1 MALRPVE
8 VTRQCFPTRAGCA
21 KIGEQE
27 TEAMSGIQFVTDD
40 KGRKT
45 AVLIDLKK
53 HGALW
58 EDFWDGLV
66 SESRRHEKTIP
77 YQEYRDNRMKRGRP
91 RG

>member
-1 MALRPVE
+1 MIAKPSLDYAKMEVE
-8 VTRQCFPTRAGCA
+8 ESEDMT
-21 KIGEQE
+21 
-27 TEAMSGIQFVTDD
+27 GIQFVTDD
-40 KGRKT
+40 KGRRT

-66 SESRRHEKTIP
+66 SESRRKEKSIP
-77 YQEYRDNRMKRGRP
+77 YREYRANRIKRGRP